1 MHIIVDKYVNIEFDS
16 KFDKEEE
23 ALTID
28 HASLAKLDPTGRL
41 FNEDLAPATDRR
53 WTSYNFFAVWMSA
66 IHNIGTYT
74 FVAGLFVIGLTGW
87 QVLAAILIGTA
98 ILFFGMNWAGKMGQQ
113 TGVPFPVM
121 ARISFGI
128 WGANIPALIRAV
140 IAICWYG
147 IQTYLAS
154 TAVVVLLLRID
165 PDLQHWQ
172 DQSFLGLSLLGWA
185 CFILLWVLQLLVIT
199 RGMEAVRRFQDWAGP
214 IVWVVMLAMA
224 LWLFA
229 LADWNIPMSL
239 SVKPL
244 AGGDA
249 FLAILT
255 GAFLLVATYAT
266 MLLNYC
272 DFTRFAKSGRSV
284 VVGNFWGIP
293 INFAA
298 FAAISITMTIG
309 TVTVFGTAITDP
321 ALILAKVPNTFILAT
336 GAVLFIVA
344 TIGVNVVLNFVSP
357 AYDLANIWPKRITF
371 KRGGIISAILALLV
385 MPWNLYS
392 NPVVVNYF
400 LGGLGAFLGPLF
412 GIMAVDYYL
421 IHRGKIDISDLYR
434 ADATG
439 QYYFKGGINPKAIA
453 VFVPTAAVATAVALL
468 PALAPIAALSWP
480 IGLVTAGVAYFLA
493 MGGLAPQGAKDALR
507 SME

>member
-1 MHIIVDKYVNIEFDS
+1 MDTDHK
-16 KFDKEEE
+16 
-23 ALTID
+23 ALTR
-28 HASLAKLDPTGRL
+28 LDPTGRL
-41 FNEDLAPATDRR
+41 YNEDLAPAVERN
-53 WTSYNFFAVWMSA
+53 WTSYSFFAVWMSA

-87 QVLAAILIGTA
+87 QVLAAILLGTA
-98 ILFFGMNWAGKMGQQ
+98 ILFFGMNWAGRMGQQ

-121 ARISFGI
+121 ARLSFGI

-165 PDLQHWQ
+165 PNLQHWR

-185 CFILLWVLQLLVIT
+185 CFILLWVLQLLVIM

-214 IVWVVMLAMA
+214 IVWAVMLAMA
-224 LWLFA
+224 VWLFS
-229 LADWNIPMSL
+229 LANWNIPMNL

-244 AGGDA
+244 ADGEA
-249 FLAILT
+249 FRGILT

-272 DFTRFAKSGRSV
+272 DFTRFAKSERSV

-293 INFAA
+293 VNFAA
-298 FAAISITMTIG
+298 FAAISITMTIS
-309 TVTVFGTAITDP
+309 TVVVFGEAIADP
-321 ALILAKVPNTFILAT
+321 AMILAKVPNTFVLVV
-336 GAVLFIVA
+336 GALMFIVA

-357 AYDLANIWPKRITF
+357 AYDLANVWPKRITF
-371 KRGGIISAILALLV
+371 RRGGIISAVLALVV

-412 GIMAVDYYL
+412 GIMAADYFL
-421 IHRGKIDISDLYR
+421 IKKGVINIRDLYR
-434 ADATG
+434 SDESG
-439 QYYFKGGINPKAIA
+439 EYYFRKGVNPKAIG
-453 VFVPTAAVATAVALL
+453 VFLPTAAGAAAIALL
-468 PALAPIAALSWP
+468 PGLSGFAAFAWP
-480 IGLVTAGVAYFLA
+480 IGLVSSGVAYFFLMRGSKSQA
-493 MGGLAPQGAKDALR
+493 LGIQPQKT
-507 SME
+507 